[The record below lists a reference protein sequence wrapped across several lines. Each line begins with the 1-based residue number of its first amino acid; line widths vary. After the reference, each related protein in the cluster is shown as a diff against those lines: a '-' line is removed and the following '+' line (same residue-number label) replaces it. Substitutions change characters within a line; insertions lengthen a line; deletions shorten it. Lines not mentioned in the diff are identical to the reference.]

1 MKKRILLFA
10 LVFALLLGLTGCG
23 GIMSNLMGGSVDLEE
38 YAVGSWQRE
47 TMYLDSYGCD
57 ADLFITFHADGSV
70 TQLLFEHDNY
80 DNLLSTTYGTWEI
93 EDDQLVFH
101 KSSGGGKVRYD
112 FNSLSKTLENN
123 DKKYTKI
130 SSGDVPSVKAPVA
143 DAPAIEAPAATEAP
157 AFEDVPAAESDAL
170 EDIVCGTW
178 LRETMYL
185 EFYGCDAD
193 MYTTFN
199 HDGSASQL
207 LLRHDNG
214 EILNEAAGKWWLEAG
229 EVVLLKDGT
238 TGNIR
243 FQYFEDTNRLKN
255 GDKYY
260 IKID

>member
-1 MKKRILLFA
+1 
-10 LVFALLLGLTGCG
+10 
-23 GIMSNLMGGSVDLEE
+23 
-38 YAVGSWQRE
+38 
-47 TMYLDSYGCD
+47 
-57 ADLFITFHADGSV
+57 
-70 TQLLFEHDNY
+70 
-80 DNLLSTTYGTWEI
+80 
-93 EDDQLVFH
+93 
-101 KSSGGGKVRYD
+101 
-112 FNSLSKTLENN
+112 
-123 DKKYTKI
+123 
-130 SSGDVPSVKAPVA
+130 
-143 DAPAIEAPAATEAP
+143 
-157 AFEDVPAAESDAL
+157 
-170 EDIVCGTW
+170 
-178 LRETMYL
+178 MYL